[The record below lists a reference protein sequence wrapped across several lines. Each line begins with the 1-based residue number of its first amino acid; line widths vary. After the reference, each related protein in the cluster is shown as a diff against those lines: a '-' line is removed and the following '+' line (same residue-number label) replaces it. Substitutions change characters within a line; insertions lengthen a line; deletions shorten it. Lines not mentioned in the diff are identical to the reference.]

1 MLTKFIVEQYKKTAH
16 GRQDDTGD
24 VFYFSNANFE
34 GLRAEP
40 YDFVSSM
47 GHELRGFLY
56 SYENPIANRLI
67 VFDHGMGAGHWAYVR
82 EIEMLCKRGY
92 LVLAYDH
99 TGCACSGG
107 EGTNGMAQS
116 LHDLDDCFQAIKAD
130 PRFAG
135 YDFSVVGHS
144 WGGFSTLNISALHPE
159 ISHVVVFSGF
169 VSVELLIAS
178 YFGGILKGCRKPIM
192 ALEREKNP
200 DYIDYNAVESLKKS
214 RAKVLLIYSD
224 DDQLC
229 KKNPHYDALA
239 AGLADKES
247 VELVLVKGKGHNP
260 NYTADAVK
268 YKDAFFATLQ
278 KKRKKGQLV
287 TIEQKAAFVGGY
299 DWDRMTAQD
308 DSVWIEIFTL
318 LES

>member
-1 MLTKFIVEQYKKTAH
+1 MFTKMIVEQYKKTAH
-16 GRQDDTGD
+16 GRCDDTGD
-24 VFYFSNANFE
+24 VFFFSAADFDD
-34 GLRAEP
+34 LHVEP
-40 YDFVSSM
+40 YVFPSSL
-47 GHELRGFLY
+47 GHELHGYLY
-56 SYENPIANRLI
+56 SYENPVANRLI
-67 VFDHGMGAGHWAYVR
+67 VFDHGMGAGHEAYTR
-82 EIEMLCKRGY
+82 EIEMLCRAGY
-92 LVLAYDH
+92 TVLSYDH
-99 TGCACSGG
+99 TGCMLSGG

-116 LHDLDDCFQAIKAD
+116 LHDLDDCFKSIKAD

-144 WGGFSTLNISALHPE
+144 WGGFSTLNISALHE
-159 ISHVVVFSGF
+159 GISHVVVFSGF

-200 DYIDYNAVESLKKS
+200 DYVDYNAVESLKKS
-214 RAKVLLIYSD
+214 SARVLLIYSD

-239 AGLADKES
+239 AGLAGKEN

-278 KKRKKGQLV
+278 KKRKKGQLA

-308 DSVWIEIFTL
+308 ETVWEKVYEA
-318 LES
+318 LEK